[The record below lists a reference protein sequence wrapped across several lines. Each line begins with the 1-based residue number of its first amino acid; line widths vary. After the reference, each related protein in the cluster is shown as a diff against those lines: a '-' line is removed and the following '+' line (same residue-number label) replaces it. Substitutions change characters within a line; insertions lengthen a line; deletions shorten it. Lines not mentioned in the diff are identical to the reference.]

1 MKFLIVNIIISLIQA
16 IIFYACYSTMFFGL
30 DGTYL
35 HAGYLFIL
43 FIILI
48 LYFIPTY
55 IAAFMNKK
63 YFLQIF
69 LLNLFAGFTFIG
81 WLGALIWATFKS
93 EDEIKTGL
101 AASIIMQIFIFLSFL
116 GFCIYDYQNFNYEK
130 VDHKQQAEIQQF
142 LDAVNTIKNQY

>member
-1 MKFLIVNIIISLIQA
+1 MKFLIVNTIISLIQA
-16 IIFYACYSTMFFGL
+16 IIFYASYTNLFFGL

-81 WLGALIWATFKS
+81 WLGALIWATFKN

-142 LDAVNTIKNQY
+142 LDAVNTIKKQY

>member
-1 MKFLIVNIIISLIQA
+1 MKFLIVNTIISLIQA
-16 IIFYACYSTMFFGL
+16 IIFYASYTNLFFGL

-35 HAGYLFIL
+35 HAGYLFII
-43 FIILI
+43 FAILL

-81 WLGALIWATFKS
+81 WLGALIWATIKN
-93 EDEIKTGL
+93 EDEVKTGL
-101 AASIIMQIFIFLSFL
+101 ATSIIMQIFIFLSFL
-116 GFCIYDYQNFNYEK
+116 GFCIYDYQNFNYNK
-130 VDHKQQAEIQQF
+130 VDQTQDAEIQQF

>member
-1 MKFLIVNIIISLIQA
+1 MKFLIVNIIISLVQA

-93 EDEIKTGL
+93 EDEIKTAFSL
-101 AASIIMQIFIFLSFL
+101 IT
-116 GFCIYDYQNFNYEK
+116 
-130 VDHKQQAEIQQF
+130 
-142 LDAVNTIKNQY
+142 VNNI